1 MRNTFFFISA
11 LAIIMISSCKTDNKY
26 EFDKKMSARIADSI
40 MYAAIVKNPNP
51 EEKYM
56 DEWLKDADIKVL
68 SNIIFKAVYDKRL
81 TAYNYITGEK
91 LSIEEVK
98 ELEEEYMR
106 DNIGKIL
113 FTEEWYFDEENL
125 QMHKKVNSIM
135 LAYER
140 RDEENIVYSYKAGI
154 RIYLNGTKPMKP
166 AINYDE

>member
-1 MRNTFFFISA
+1 MKKSLFLI
-11 LAIIMISSCKTDNKY
+11 LVIGIIISSCKNDNMY
-26 EFDKKMSARIADSI
+26 EFDKKSSARVADSI

-56 DEWLKDADIKVL
+56 DEWLKDANIKVL
-68 SNIIFKAVYDKRL
+68 SDIIFKAVYDKRL
-81 TAYNYITGEK
+81 TAYNYITGEE

-98 ELEEEYMR
+98 EMEKEYNR

-113 FTEEWYFDEENL
+113 FAEEWYFDETNL
-125 QMHKKVNSIM
+125 RMHKKVNSIM

-154 RIYLNGTKPMKP
+154 RIYLNGTKPMKA
-166 AINYDE
+166 AINYEE